1 MPHLSAPIQFLQ
13 HLWFAMIA
21 TRGSDIR
28 GTAHS
33 PTRAGSKP
41 RGPAVPFY
49 GAKPSPKDH
58 RHLLASRWV
67 PRGDGRLASPVKRLR
82 PPATRTRVGLY
93 CSDVADAAAIVKVF
107 HAVEGRTALDAMKEL
122 RAMDNKHKVM
132 REAAKA
138 ESEEI
143 RARLRI
149 VEFEW
154 DRFLKQQL
162 GDLPKGEDFRRL
174 GDKMAA
180 TRKERMQIEN
190 RLDRWH
196 KESGV
201 PSDRGGPVSATER
214 WGLLDESATLNEVH
228 SEIHMKDTLASELKE
243 LIKSYAK
250 VCTYIYGARN
260 TRV

>member
-1 MPHLSAPIQFLQ
+1 MGA
-13 HLWFAMIA
+13 AGRREA
-21 TRGSDIR
+21 RVTREAVAAACDENKG
-28 GTAHS
+28 
-33 PTRAGSKP
+33 RA
-41 RGPAVPFY
+41 
-49 GAKPSPKDH
+49 
-58 RHLLASRWV
+58 
-67 PRGDGRLASPVKRLR
+67 
-82 PPATRTRVGLY
+82 Y

-180 TRKERMQIEN
+180 TR
-190 RLDRWH
+190 
-196 KESGV
+196 
-201 PSDRGGPVSATER
+201 SA
-214 WGLLDESATLNEVH
+214 
-228 SEIHMKDTLASELKE
+228 
-243 LIKSYAK
+243 
-250 VCTYIYGARN
+250 
-260 TRV
+260 